1 MLFLLRIFVVMKT
14 MMKRFVAAMGLM
26 LIGWSAAIAQGFELE
41 NGKAE
46 HTFYPDATAPVDC
59 AIHFK
64 NLKKTAIVFAYEKV
78 SVDYP
83 SAWDVSFCDNR
94 NCYAAFL
101 NNDTMAKVAPNGEA
115 SLKITVF
122 PNGKADTAV
131 VKYALW
137 DYDNPSDRDTITW
150 NIYIRWGASTNQWI
164 LEMAAAYPNP
174 VKDVLTLV
182 GVSAQKG
189 QLVDAKGSFVKAV
202 EIQEG
207 RLDVSDLTPGVYTL
221 IVASAN
227 GTSRVGFVRQ

>member
-1 MLFLLRIFVVMKT
+1 MIKRI
-14 MMKRFVAAMGLM
+14 VAATSLM
-26 LIGWSAAIAQGFELE
+26 VIGWGAAIAQGFEIE

-64 NLKKTAIVFAYEKV
+64 NLKKTSIVFAYEKV

-94 NCYAAFL
+94 NCYATFL
-101 NNDTMAKVAPNGEA
+101 NNDTMAKVAPNAEA

-137 DYDNPSDRDTITW
+137 DYDNPSDRDTIIW

-182 GVSAQKG
+182 GVSTQKG

-207 RLDVSDLTPGVYTL
+207 RLDVSDLRPGVYTL

>member
-1 MLFLLRIFVVMKT
+1 MKT

>member
-1 MLFLLRIFVVMKT
+1 MKT
-14 MMKRFVAAMGLM
+14 MIKRIVAATGLM
-26 LIGWSAAIAQGFELE
+26 VIGWGAAIAQGFEIE

-64 NLKKTAIVFAYEKV
+64 NLKKTSIVFAYEKV

-94 NCYAAFL
+94 NCYATFL
-101 NNDTMAKVAPNGEA
+101 NNDTMAKVAPNAEA

-137 DYDNPSDRDTITW
+137 DYDNPSDRDTIIW

-182 GVSAQKG
+182 GVSTQKG

-207 RLDVSDLTPGVYTL
+207 RLDVSDLRPGVYTL

>member
-1 MLFLLRIFVVMKT
+1 ML
-14 MMKRFVAAMGLM
+14 GLSV
-26 LIGWSAAIAQGFELE
+26 IGLGAAIAQGFELE

-83 SAWDVSFCDNR
+83 SVWDVSFCDNR

-101 NNDTMAKVAPNGEA
+101 NNDTMAKVAPNAEA

-137 DYDNPSDRDTITW
+137 DYENPSDRDTIIW
-150 NIYIRWGASTNQWI
+150 NIYIRWGASSNQWM
-164 LEMAAAYPNP
+164 LEMATAYPNP

-182 GVSAQKG
+182 GVTAQKG
-189 QLVDAKGSFVKAV
+189 RLVDARGSFVKV
-202 EIQEG
+202 VDIQEG
-207 RLDVSDLTPGVYTL
+207 QLNVSDLTPGVYSL
-221 IVASAN
+221 IVESAT
-227 GTSRVGFVRQ
+227 GTSRLGFVRQ

>member
-1 MLFLLRIFVVMKT
+1 MKT
-14 MMKRFVAAMGLM
+14 MIKRIVAATSLM
-26 LIGWSAAIAQGFELE
+26 VIGWGAAIAQGFEIE

-64 NLKKTAIVFAYEKV
+64 NLKKTSIVFAYEKV

-94 NCYAAFL
+94 NCYATFL
-101 NNDTMAKVAPNGEA
+101 NNDTMAKVAPNAEA

-137 DYDNPSDRDTITW
+137 DYDNPSDRDTIIW

-182 GVSAQKG
+182 GVSTQKG

-207 RLDVSDLTPGVYTL
+207 RLDVSDLRPGVYTL

>member
-1 MLFLLRIFVVMKT
+1 MIKRI
-14 MMKRFVAAMGLM
+14 VAATSLM
-26 LIGWSAAIAQGFELE
+26 VIGWGAAIAQGFEIE

-64 NLKKTAIVFAYEKV
+64 NLKKTSIVFAYEKV

-94 NCYAAFL
+94 NCYATFL
-101 NNDTMAKVAPNGEA
+101 NNDTMAKVAPNAEA

-137 DYDNPSDRDTITW
+137 DYDNPSDRDTIVW

-182 GVSAQKG
+182 GVSTQKG

-207 RLDVSDLTPGVYTL
+207 RLDVSDLRPGVYTL